1 MKTLCTHEG
10 KWEPHYIS
18 CVICGRHITRRKHIP
33 MFTEVK
39 KYLRTCFAM
48 KDLGET
54 AYELSVKIYRI
65 DLRSSSF

>member
-1 MKTLCTHEG
+1 MDDKLIIG
-10 KWEPHYIS
+10 NK
-18 CVICGRHITRRKHIP
+18 IP

-39 KYLRTCFAM
+39 KYLRTCFVM